1 VLTWFRG
8 KISAMSFL
16 YLLTGCLD
24 LALIAGQKK
33 QRLPHA
39 GITCLET
46 KPEIALILDSK
57 YISLNFF
64 CFLSP
69 LNRTETQD
77 FGNKKGKK
85 DSKLNWVP
93 SNSMASLCWK
103 IKNFT
108 KGILK
113 GEKNTQNFTIQN
125 NFGQDNVEFRFKKRR
140 YGDRKTESKSYN

>member
-1 VLTWFRG
+1 
-8 KISAMSFL
+8 MSFL

-85 DSKLNWVP
+85 DSTQLGTLKFKGQPVL
-93 SNSMASLCWK
+93 
-103 IKNFT
+103 KNYKFY
-108 KGILK
+108 
-113 GEKNTQNFTIQN
+113 
-125 NFGQDNVEFRFKKRR
+125 KR
-140 YGDRKTESKSYN
+140 DS

>member
-1 VLTWFRG
+1 MLTWFRG

-64 CFLSP
+64 LLSFPSKPSRNSRFLQQEGKER
-69 LNRTETQD
+69 LKTQLGTLK
-77 FGNKKGKK
+77 FNGQPVLKNYKFYKR
-85 DSKLNWVP
+85 DS
-93 SNSMASLCWK
+93 
-103 IKNFT
+103 
-108 KGILK
+108 
-113 GEKNTQNFTIQN
+113 
-125 NFGQDNVEFRFKKRR
+125 
-140 YGDRKTESKSYN
+140 

>member
-1 VLTWFRG
+1 MLTWFRG

-93 SNSMASLCWK
+93 SNSMASLC
-103 IKNFT
+103 
-108 KGILK
+108 
-113 GEKNTQNFTIQN
+113 
-125 NFGQDNVEFRFKKRR
+125 
-140 YGDRKTESKSYN
+140 